1 MEQATLVPNAGE
13 AVLESVKVDGHG
25 LLLMMLRASGEQN
38 LCPQCHRSSTRVHS
52 HYQRKLRDL
61 PWEGI
66 PVRIQLHVRRFFC
79 DTEGCGQ
86 RIFTE
91 RLPNTVHRY
100 ARRTCRLSAA
110 IEQIALA
117 LGGSAGSRLAQP
129 VGPKLFVC
137 LQAWLRAVIAA
148 QRPDCGRTCRS
159 CPLAVIDAQEV
170 ADRAQVRAAHLQPR
184 FQRLPHPL
192 RAMFAAN
199 QEHVDHGPC
208 SSRSAFAFADRL
220 PEAVVAGGPAP
231 LCTTLLQSRRSR
243 QRSRLLQQCVQV
255 VLQFQHLLMPPIA
268 ALMPSHTTAL
278 MPDLHV

>member
-100 ARRTCRLSAA
+100 ARRTCRLSADD
-110 IEQIALA
+110 ISEVCGVREPGHIV
-117 LGGSAGSRLAQP
+117 P
-129 VGPKLFVC
+129 KVVGERDRVPKLMR
-137 LQAWLRAVIAA
+137 LRDWCPKGLGEND
-148 QRPDCGRTCRS
+148 RRS
-159 CPLAVIDAQEV
+159 I
-170 ADRAQVRAAHLQPR
+170 
-184 FQRLPHPL
+184 
-192 RAMFAAN
+192 
-199 QEHVDHGPC
+199 
-208 SSRSAFAFADRL
+208 
-220 PEAVVAGGPAP
+220 AVVAVSIESEGHLVSLP
-231 LCTTLLQSRRSR
+231 LDS
-243 QRSRLLQQCVQV
+243 
-255 VLQFQHLLMPPIA
+255 
-268 ALMPSHTTAL
+268 
-278 MPDLHV
+278 

>member
-91 RLPNTVHRY
+91 RLPNTVHLY
-100 ARRTCRLSAA
+100 ALRACVLSAA
-110 IEQIALA
+110 KERRAGA
-117 LGGSAGSRLAQP
+117 LGAGAGSRLPRQL
-129 VGPKLFVC
+129 G
-137 LQAWLRAVIAA
+137 I
-148 QRPDCGRTCRS
+148 
-159 CPLAVIDAQEV
+159 LA
-170 ADRAQVRAAHLQPR
+170 
-184 FQRLPHPL
+184 
-192 RAMFAAN
+192 
-199 QEHVDHGPC
+199 G
-208 SSRSAFAFADRL
+208 
-220 PEAVVAGGPAP
+220 AP
-231 LCTTLLQSRRSR
+231 T
-243 QRSRLLQQCVQV
+243 
-255 VLQFQHLLMPPIA
+255 
-268 ALMPSHTTAL
+268 
-278 MPDLHV
+278 